1 MRHDII
7 PLSVP
12 GAAAPTELVTYLPD
26 NFPELG
32 MDRRRPALI
41 LCPGG
46 GYHFRSDR
54 EGEPVALRFA
64 GLGYAVFLLRYHV
77 APLGR
82 YPLPQRQLLAAIHHV
97 RTHSEEYHVD
107 PHAVVTMGFSAGGHL
122 ACSAGVLY
130 ENEEILEPLG
140 LTPEAC
146 RPDGMILGYPVI
158 TSGPQ
163 AHRGSLENLLGE
175 RYQELLDTVSL
186 EKQVTDTT
194 PPVFLWH
201 TVDDT
206 TVPVENSLLLQE
218 ALENAG
224 VPAEVHLYPHGVHGQ
239 SLADSTVF
247 SPDRL
252 WMLSV
257 PCSVWVERCHA
268 WLRRMFG

>member
-64 GLGYAVFLLRYHV
+64 GLGYAVFLLR
-77 APLGR
+77 
-82 YPLPQRQLLAAIHHV
+82 
-97 RTHSEEYHVD
+97 YHVD

-186 EKQVTDTT
+186 EKQVTDAT